1 MKYYFLAG
9 YLPELHIDDR
19 KIKVGLTELKGEK
32 YYMPPGDW
40 KEIELI
46 LLGNDVFMVEKL
58 LSGKTVA
65 AEHSV
70 YDAEFWKEQ
79 IKNPQEGPEF
89 ILNFLRELK
98 AGDGNF
104 GPRDADRLYGA
115 YYDYISA
122 ESRSG
127 FLRQYFGF
135 DRNLRNVLAAI
146 RARQKGFSPSD
157 VVCGTEEDEWIETLS
172 RSSAED
178 FGLGREYPWVESLL
192 AADHP
197 LRRQELIGQIL
208 WNLTDEI
215 AGDDP
220 FHFNSVLSYTLRV
233 QMLEKRLALSE
244 EEGMAKVRRLEGR

>member
-1 MKYYFLAG
+1 MRYYFLAG

-19 KIKVGLTELKGEK
+19 KIRVGITELKGEQ
-32 YYMPPGDW
+32 YYIPSDDW
-40 KEIELI
+40 REVELI
-46 LLGNDVFMVEKL
+46 LLGNDVFMIEKL
-58 LSGKTVA
+58 LSGKTASV
-65 AEHSV
+65 EHSL
-70 YDAEFWKEQ
+70 YDAEFWREQ

-89 ILNFLRELK
+89 ILNFLREFK

-104 GPRDADRLYGA
+104 GPREADRLYGA
-115 YYDYISA
+115 YYDYVSA
-122 ESRSG
+122 ESRSV
-127 FLRQYFGF
+127 FLRHFFGF

-157 VVCGTEEDEWIETLS
+157 VTVGEDEWVETL
-172 RSSAED
+172 RGSSAED

-197 LRRQELIGQIL
+197 LRRQEVIGQIL

-215 AGDDP
+215 SGDDP
-220 FHFNSVLSYTLRV
+220 FHFNSVLSYALKV
-233 QMLEKRLALSE
+233 QMLEKRLSLSE

>member
-19 KIKVGLTELKGEK
+19 KIRVGLTELKGEQ
-32 YYMPPGDW
+32 YHIPPEDW

-46 LLGNDVFMVEKL
+46 LLGNDVFMIEKL
-58 LSGKTVA
+58 LSGKSVA
-65 AEHSV
+65 VEHSV
-70 YDAEFWKEQ
+70 YDIEFWREQ

-89 ILNFLRELK
+89 LIAFLREFK

-104 GPRDADRLYGA
+104 GPREADRLYGA
-115 YYDYISA
+115 YYDYMSA
-122 ESRSG
+122 ESKSD
-127 FLRQYFGF
+127 FLRQYFSF
-135 DRNLRNVLAAI
+135 DRDLRNVTAAV
-146 RARQKGFSPSD
+146 RARRKGLSPSD
-157 VVCGTEEDEWIETLS
+157 VLVGENEWVETLS

-178 FGLGREYPWVESLL
+178 FGLGREYPWVESLM

-197 LRRQELIGQIL
+197 LKRQELIGQIL
-208 WNLTDEI
+208 WNLPDDI

-220 FHFNSVLSYTLRV
+220 FHFNSVLSYALRV